1 MLGFKTHKKKNIFN
15 KAKSRG
21 DLQMRFIP
29 TSTGGSKVL
38 RNSKAEPQTGIL
50 RKRVKGN
57 PRLDEIKKRRRILF
71 RQQLKEL
78 YIRNRFKLGIF
89 FVLSLIFLA
98 GFVVFIVIRSFGN
111 TKISQIIVIG
121 ETEHINNQI
130 KDQLSIYSSKSLFD
144 ISIES
149 LRSDISKAYNLS
161 GKQIKLYKIIPD
173 TLKIEIVENSPKLAA
188 INFFGIYLVDNYGA
202 LIKQLDVSATPV
214 TQSEREFLSLTKNL
228 DSEMVKAEYL
238 SINNL
243 PTGFVIKW
251 DEVEVDKKEEAYNHL
266 VERISLKQEEFY
278 RIATEEVSKGDYK
291 YLPLIK
297 SYFELFSEGDFI
309 DNDLIDLTLYFA
321 EELGK
326 LGIISTEKLWPS
338 AGSIV
343 IKSESQK
350 EFWFS
355 KRRDKDQQLI
365 DLQTMVYGGRLNE
378 GSIFDFRSNNFSIR

>member
-1 MLGFKTHKKKNIFN
+1 MLGFKDQGKKNTFT
-15 KAKSRG
+15 KAKPRAERVLAESSLGQRAIRG
-21 DLQMRFIP
+21 VKTDF
-29 TSTGGSKVL
+29 TAVL
-38 RNSKAEPQTGIL
+38 RK
-50 RKRVKGN
+50 KVKN
-57 PRLDEIKKRRRILF
+57 NQRSNEIKKRKRILF

-78 YIRNRFKLGIF
+78 YLGNRTKLAF
-89 FVLSLIFLA
+89 LFVLITLFFAGLCIFL
-98 GFVVFIVIRSFGN
+98 IIKSFGN
-111 TKISQIIVIG
+111 TRISQIIVIG
-121 ETEHINNQI
+121 ETEGINKQI

-173 TLKIEIVENSPKLAA
+173 TLKIEIVENSPKLAV
-188 INFFGIYLVDNYGA
+188 INFFGIYLIDNYGG
-202 LIKQLDVSATPV
+202 LIKQLDVSATPI
-214 TQSEREFLSLTKNL
+214 TQSEREFLTLTKNL

-238 SINNL
+238 SINSL
-243 PTGFVIKW
+243 PSGSVIKW
-251 DEVEVDKKEEAYNHL
+251 DEVEVEKKEEAYNHL
-266 VERISLKQEEFY
+266 VERLSLSQDEFY
-278 RIATEEVSKGDYK
+278 RIAVEELGSGDYK

-297 SYFELFSEGDFI
+297 SYFELFSEGDTI
-309 DNDLIDLTLYFA
+309 DSELIDLTLYFS

-326 LGIISTEKLWPS
+326 LGINSTEKLWPS

-355 KRRDKDQQLI
+355 KRRDKVQQLK